1 MDRMIGLQHV
11 GKLPIPG
18 RPEIKF
24 KLKYAIDLLRR
35 SAVPSPMGKGQ
46 HKVRAASQAYRVE
59 VASSKL
65 EMFAEP
71 QEWAI
76 QYPAST

>member
-1 MDRMIGLQHV
+1 MYRMIGLQHV

-35 SAVPSPMGKGQ
+35 SAVSSPIGKCQ
-46 HKVRAASQAYRVE
+46 KKVRAASQAYRVE
-59 VASSKL
+59 VANSKL
-65 EMFAEP
+65 EIFAKLKAG
-71 QEWAI
+71 QF
-76 QYPAST
+76 TTRK